1 MGAISRLNM
10 LLNIAM
16 CVCVFCAKH
25 WTFLASKSYVSRMM
39 GSSGMTAHKHFVFLS
54 HLGYEPFHSLT
65 KYFSAHW

>member
-1 MGAISRLNM
+1 MGAISRLNMAM

-16 CVCVFCAKH
+16 CVCVCVFFCAKY

-54 HLGYEPFHSLT
+54 HLGYEPLI
-65 KYFSAHW
+65 